1 MKFSIGK
8 ARQTYTFCFE
18 KKNSGVLA
26 LLMVKLNWGNAVALG
41 ATAWKPESTPCAS
54 GTQGE
59 AKLDW
64 VTLWEVFELWILTE
78 MD

>member
-1 MKFSIGK
+1 
-8 ARQTYTFCFE
+8 
-18 KKNSGVLA
+18 VLA
-26 LLMVKLNWGNAVALG
+26 LLRVKLNSGTAVALG

-64 VTLWEVFELWILTE
+64 VTLWEEFKLWILTE